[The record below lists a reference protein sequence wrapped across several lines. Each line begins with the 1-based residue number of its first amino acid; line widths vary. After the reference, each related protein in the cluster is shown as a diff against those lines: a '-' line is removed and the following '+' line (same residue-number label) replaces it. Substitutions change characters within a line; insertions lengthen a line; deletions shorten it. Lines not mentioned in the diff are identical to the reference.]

1 MVEALIS
8 LDLIVVL
15 IGAAIAGVMADKL
28 KQPTLVAYLLAGIIA
43 GPAVLSYADP
53 TQLIELMAELGLAFL
68 LFLIGLKLDFGEI
81 EHIYRPV
88 LKISIPQMI
97 AVMMVAGFTAYL
109 TGFGLV
115 SSIILGAAFMYSST
129 AVVVKLLN
137 DSGGIQK
144 QYGKINT
151 GILLIQDLAVVIL
164 MVLIT
169 SADSGIIS
177 GLLPAF
183 GFLLAA
189 VFFTVLASKTVL
201 PRLLKEASKDSIN
214 LFVTGLAWLFLFIL
228 AAEQFGLSIEVGAF
242 IAGLGL
248 GQIKYSTELVERM
261 SPVTDFFIAMFF
273 VNFGL
278 NLSLGEFLTYWKEAI
293 ILSTILMVT
302 KYFVISKLVDWQGFN
317 KETSFKSGL
326 TMTQTSEF
334 SLIFAAAAASAGLLT
349 GAEVGL
355 ISLVAIITMS
365 LSSYLILFHN
375 QIFDRLYPQESTLDS
390 ETDREN
396 HAIIAGY
403 VEGLEDIIEILEK
416 EFEEVIILDNDP
428 AVGDG
433 LESFMFGD
441 FHHRGLR
448 EQLGVHKAGFVMIN
462 FEDESLVKEVSGEME
477 SGVLLAKSSRE
488 IKDVQVYAEEK
499 LLVEKLEKY
508 LEEADI

>member
-1 MVEALIS
+1 MTALIS
-8 LDLIVVL
+8 LDLVAVL
-15 IGAAIAGVMADKL
+15 VTAAVAGAIADKL
-28 KQPTLVAYLLAGIIA
+28 KQPTLVAYLISGIIV

-81 EHIYRPV
+81 EHIYKPV
-88 LKISIPQMI
+88 LKISIPQMLL
-97 AVMMVAGFTAYL
+97 VAGFAASAAYL
-109 TGFGLV
+109 MNFGLV

-129 AVVVKLLN
+129 AVIIKLLN
-137 DSGGIQK
+137 DSGGIEK

-169 SADSGIIS
+169 SAESGLIS

-183 GFLLAA
+183 GFLIAA
-189 VFFTVLASKTVL
+189 VLFTVIASKTIL
-201 PRLLKEASKDSIN
+201 PRLLREASKDSIN
-214 LFVTGLAWLFLFIL
+214 LFVTGLAWLFLFVL

-248 GQIKYSTELVERM
+248 GQIKYSTELVEKM

-278 NLSLGEFLTYWKEAI
+278 SLSLGEFLNYWREAI
-293 ILSTILMVT
+293 ILSGLLMLV
-302 KYFVISKLVDWQGFN
+302 KYVVVSRLVDWQGFN

-334 SLIFAAAAASAGLLT
+334 SLIFAAAASSAGLLT

-375 QIFDRLYPQESTLDS
+375 QIFDRIYPGESSLDS
-390 ETDREN
+390 EAEREN
-396 HAIIAGY
+396 HVVIAGY
-403 VEGLEDIIEILEK
+403 VEGLEDIYEVLET
-416 EFEEVIILDNDP
+416 EFEEVIVLDRDP
-428 AVGDG
+428 EVEGRV
-433 LESFMFGD
+433 ENFEFGD
-441 FHHRGLR
+441 FHHRDLR
-448 EQLGVHKAGFVMIN
+448 EQLDVHKAGLVMIN
-462 FEDESLVKEVSGEME
+462 FEDESLVKEVREEMSSGL
-477 SGVLLAKSSRE
+477 LLAKSDRE
-488 IKDVQVYAEEK
+488 IEGVEIYSEEELLAEQLK
-499 LLVEKLEKY
+499 KY